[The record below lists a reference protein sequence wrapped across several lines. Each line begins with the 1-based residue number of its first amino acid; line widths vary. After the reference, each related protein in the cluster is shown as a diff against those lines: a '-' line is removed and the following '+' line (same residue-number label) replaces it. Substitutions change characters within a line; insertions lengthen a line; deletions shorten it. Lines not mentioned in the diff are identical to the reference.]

1 MLVSYRSLAPKN
13 FHRYYRARRLR
24 QTRPRAFI
32 YVIPNATLLTIHWID
47 PAAACEYSY
56 LLSALIKTA
65 RGFDNALTM
74 PERLDKATRRREP
87 VRAFLHYVEKL
98 SKAKRRGANPRKIA
112 KLGRK
117 VAKYSAR
124 AAGAPQPASAAAPR
138 KTQTIGPQGRT
149 SRFVGVSWYA
159 ASSKWR
165 ATVKVGGQRV
175 HIGYYFDEEA
185 AARAYNAHVTR
196 EGLAAELNTFDAS
209 GALVAKAESTSR
221 FVGVC
226 WHRRSKQWQVRYRDA
241 STPPKK
247 KHVGYYAD
255 DEKAA
260 LAYNKAVSDAGL
272 AGVRELNRVDASGR
286 PVPKSRAAQF
296 TVTIHGGRD

>member
-1 MLVSYRSLAPKN
+1 M
-13 FHRYYRARRLR
+13 
-24 QTRPRAFI
+24 
-32 YVIPNATLLTIHWID
+32 
-47 PAAACEYSY
+47 
-56 LLSALIKTA
+56 IKSA
-65 RGFDNALTM
+65 RGFD
-74 PERLDKATRRREP
+74 
-87 VRAFLHYVEKL
+87 
-98 SKAKRRGANPRKIA
+98 
-112 KLGRK
+112 
-117 VAKYSAR
+117 
-124 AAGAPQPASAAAPR
+124 
-138 KTQTIGPQGRT
+138 
-149 SRFVGVSWYA
+149 
-159 ASSKWR
+159 
-165 ATVKVGGQRV
+165 
-175 HIGYYFDEEA
+175 
-185 AARAYNAHVTR
+185 
-196 EGLAAELNTFDAS
+196 TFDAS

>member
-1 MLVSYRSLAPKN
+1 MICIFKKFKDTGVVSL
-13 FHRYYRARRLR
+13 
-24 QTRPRAFI
+24 
-32 YVIPNATLLTIHWID
+32 
-47 PAAACEYSY
+47 
-56 LLSALIKTA
+56 
-65 RGFDNALTM
+65 
-74 PERLDKATRRREP
+74 
-87 VRAFLHYVEKL
+87 
-98 SKAKRRGANPRKIA
+98 
-112 KLGRK
+112 
-117 VAKYSAR
+117 
-124 AAGAPQPASAAAPR
+124 
-138 KTQTIGPQGRT
+138 
-149 SRFVGVSWYA
+149 
-159 ASSKWR
+159 
-165 ATVKVGGQRV
+165 
-175 HIGYYFDEEA
+175 IGYFFDEEA

>member
-1 MLVSYRSLAPKN
+1 MFPEFFALLVSYRSLAPKN

-56 LLSALIKTA
+56 LLSA
-65 RGFDNALTM
+65 
-74 PERLDKATRRREP
+74 
-87 VRAFLHYVEKL
+87 
-98 SKAKRRGANPRKIA
+98 
-112 KLGRK
+112 
-117 VAKYSAR
+117 
-124 AAGAPQPASAAAPR
+124 
-138 KTQTIGPQGRT
+138 
-149 SRFVGVSWYA
+149 
-159 ASSKWR
+159 
-165 ATVKVGGQRV
+165 
-175 HIGYYFDEEA
+175 
-185 AARAYNAHVTR
+185 
-196 EGLAAELNTFDAS
+196 
-209 GALVAKAESTSR
+209 
-221 FVGVC
+221 
-226 WHRRSKQWQVRYRDA
+226 
-241 STPPKK
+241 
-247 KHVGYYAD
+247 YAD

>member
-1 MLVSYRSLAPKN
+1 
-13 FHRYYRARRLR
+13 
-24 QTRPRAFI
+24 
-32 YVIPNATLLTIHWID
+32 
-47 PAAACEYSY
+47 
-56 LLSALIKTA
+56 
-65 RGFDNALTM
+65 M

-112 KLGRK
+112 
-117 VAKYSAR
+117 
-124 AAGAPQPASAAAPR
+124 
-138 KTQTIGPQGRT
+138 
-149 SRFVGVSWYA
+149 
-159 ASSKWR
+159 
-165 ATVKVGGQRV
+165 
-175 HIGYYFDEEA
+175 
-185 AARAYNAHVTR
+185 
-196 EGLAAELNTFDAS
+196 
-209 GALVAKAESTSR
+209 
-221 FVGVC
+221 
-226 WHRRSKQWQVRYRDA
+226 
-241 STPPKK
+241 KK